1 MCCLCV
7 CVCVWI
13 VKRADPSL
21 ALLSLD
27 KRTCWGPV
35 SLWDLLCFQGLVF
48 IAGGSRRRARID
60 DEGGVVCAG
69 ESVCSVSISALLLC
83 WLWPLA
89 GCAPTH
95 SLSLLSRKWEWAWS
109 WAGSLVFLYV
119 IQTLILQLPFRNPN
133 VTWPCMT
140 VLVASLTL
148 KSISLL
154 RVLNESRV
162 DLERQTLLVIF
173 SYIPVTVWVPGI

>member
-7 CVCVWI
+7 WT
-13 VKRADPSL
+13 VKGTDPSL

-35 SLWDLLCFQGLVF
+35 SLWDLLCFQWLTFV
-48 IAGGSRRRARID
+48 AAGSRHRARID
-60 DEGGVVCAG
+60 DEGGVVCSG
-69 ESVCSVSISALLLC
+69 ESVCSVSISAVLLC

-109 WAGSLVFLYV
+109 WAGSLVFLHK
-119 IQTLILQLPFRNPN
+119 PWFCNSRFRNPN
-133 VTWPCMT
+133 ATRPCMA

-148 KSISLL
+148 KSVSLFK
-154 RVLNESRV
+154 VLNESRV
-162 DLERQTLLVIF
+162 DLERQTLLDVF
-173 SYIPVTVWVPGI
+173 SYIPVIVWVPGI